1 MKTRRNPFS
10 SNPTITGKQVAND
23 LFLVLIGAILQAAA
37 YSIFIAPAGIV
48 PGGVYGIS
56 IGINHLTQGL
66 WSIFPEG
73 LPIGKVSLC
82 FNIPLFLL
90 AARKLG
96 MYSGGKTIATF
107 LLIALL
113 TDLITTHITKGLPI
127 IEDDPFLAA
136 VYGGAIL

>member
-1 MKTRRNPFS
+1 MRRNPFI

-66 WSIFPEG
+66 WSLFPEG
-73 LPIGKVSLC
+73 LPIGKVSISLYSC
-82 FNIPLFLL
+82 WRLVSSAFIPEGKPSLHS
-90 AARKLG
+90 
-96 MYSGGKTIATF
+96 YS
-107 LLIALL
+107 
-113 TDLITTHITKGLPI
+113 LPC
-127 IEDDPFLAA
+127 
-136 VYGGAIL
+136 